1 MSNTATEN
9 DYLSIGGGVNLFD
22 DEARFI
28 LKNRNKLQ
36 EFKDLDFRFGRNPN
50 TNDVVLSTGDNAV
63 KQAIR
68 NILLT
73 QYYERPFR
81 PGIGAGIRSLLFEQQ
96 DEITARQLEDAITE
110 AIENH
115 EPRARLIDVNV
126 ELNGDHGYKATIVFG
141 IRNRNTPV
149 TFTTFLEAP
158 REI

>member
-22 DEARFI
+22 DEARFV

-96 DEITARQLEDAITE
+96 DEITARQLEDAIT
-110 AIENH
+110 
-115 EPRARLIDVNV
+115 
-126 ELNGDHGYKATIVFG
+126 
-141 IRNRNTPV
+141 
-149 TFTTFLEAP
+149 
-158 REI
+158 

>member
-81 PGIGAGIRSLLFEQQ
+81 PGIGAGIRSLLFEQR
-96 DEITARQLEDAITE
+96 DEITARQLEDAISE
-110 AIENH
+110 AAKLMTLLNLFQDKEEYEKCAIVKT
-115 EPRARLIDVNV
+115 RLDAINKI
-126 ELNGDHGYKATIVFG
+126 LKKY
-141 IRNRNTPV
+141 
-149 TFTTFLEAP
+149 
-158 REI
+158 